1 MFGRSILDW
10 ILSEDLVRW
19 LMMDQTANRKLR
31 IKLLV
36 ISIFMFGFGFALV
49 PFYYHL
55 CAVTG
60 INDVVTK
67 DQVENTQID
76 RSRWVTIEFDTN
88 VRNNMPWHFIPAKTK
103 IQVHPGEL
111 AQVMYKVENHS
122 GKDMV
127 GQAIP
132 SYGPAVA
139 GRYFKKLECFCFK
152 QQKFLAGESREMP
165 VLFAIDPDLPAD
177 VTTITLSYS
186 FFEVNSSLSQVS

>member
-1 MFGRSILDW
+1 MADVG
-10 ILSEDLVRW
+10 
-19 LMMDQTANRKLR
+19 ANRTLR

-36 ISIFMFGFGFALV
+36 IAVLMFGFGFALV
-49 PFYYHL
+49 PFYYHI

-60 INDVVTK
+60 INDIVTK
-67 DQVENTQID
+67 DQVENSQID
-76 RSRWVTIEFDTN
+76 KSRWVTVEFDTN
-88 VRNNMPWHFIPAKTK
+88 VRGHMPWHFIPAKTK
-103 IQVHPGEL
+103 IKVHPGEL

-132 SYGPAVA
+132 SYGPAIA

-152 QQKFLAGESREMP
+152 QQKFLAGEAREMP
-165 VLFAIDPDLPAD
+165 VLFAIDANLPAD

-186 FFEVNSSLSQVS
+186 FFEVDGTNGVES

>member
-1 MFGRSILDW
+1 MANQI
-10 ILSEDLVRW
+10 
-19 LMMDQTANRKLR
+19 ANRKLR

-36 ISIFMFGFGFALV
+36 IAIFMFGFGFALV

-76 RSRWVTIEFDTN
+76 RSRWVTVEFDTN
-88 VRNNMPWHFIPAKTK
+88 VRNNMPWHFIPATTK
-103 IQVHPGEL
+103 LQVHPGEL

-152 QQKFLAGESREMP
+152 QQRFLAGESREMP

-186 FFEVNSSLSQVS
+186 FFEVNNTLG